1 MTRQARGKR
10 PAYFTCWDC
19 GLRKNTEVTEET
31 YGELSDY
38 FCNHCGE
45 IVSKIDAPVA
55 PQHCPEPREIDLTE
69 PMVCIVSVRITE
81 SMIENDDIP
90 F

>member
-1 MTRQARGKR
+1 M
-10 PAYFTCWDC
+10 
-19 GLRKNTEVTEET
+19 

-55 PQHCPEPREIDLTE
+55 PQHCPEPREPRIIDLTQ
-69 PMVCIVSVRITE
+69 PMPCIVSVRVTE
-81 SMIENDDIP
+81 EMEENDDIP